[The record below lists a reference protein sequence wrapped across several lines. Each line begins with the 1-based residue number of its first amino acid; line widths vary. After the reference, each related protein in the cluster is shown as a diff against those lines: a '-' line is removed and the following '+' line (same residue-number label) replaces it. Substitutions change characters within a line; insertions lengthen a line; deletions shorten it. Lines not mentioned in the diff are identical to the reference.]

1 MRSIMKTILKM
12 SHAVSL
18 AFHATALLASNPAKQ
33 LSNKYIA
40 SQLQVSEA
48 HLAKVFQRL
57 SKVGFVKSNR
67 GPKGGFMLGKTSDKI
82 SLLDVFEA
90 IDGPYISQYCILG
103 TPICCENNCIF
114 SDLLKSVERQV
125 YDYLS
130 ETKLSDASN
139 IFSLQ

>member
-1 MRSIMKTILKM
+1 MKTILKM
-12 SHAVSL
+12 SHEVSL
-18 AFHATALLASNPAKQ
+18 AFHTTALLASNSAKQ
-33 LSNKYIA
+33 LSNKHIA
-40 SQLQVSEA
+40 SELRVSEA
-48 HLAKVFQRL
+48 HPAKVLKRL

-139 IFSLQ
+139 IFSSQ

>member
-1 MRSIMKTILKM
+1 MKTILKM

-40 SQLQVSEA
+40 SELRVSEA

-82 SLLDVFEA
+82 SLLDLLEA
-90 IDGPYISQYCILG
+90 IEGPYFAKHCIFD
-103 TPICCENNCIF
+103 TPICGKNKCIF
-114 SDLLKSVERQV
+114 SDLLKSVERQF

-139 IFSLQ
+139 FFSPL